1 MKRPRF
7 YSNSAGLVK
16 ILLDRGMTAIEAAE
30 IVGISV
36 DRFYTIMKSDVPI
49 SIATAGLLRKAFG
62 DEAIK
67 PAETGIKEEE
77 SSMSTKT
84 IVVNEMTEAST
95 FIQQAVNE
103 AEGRGQLLT
112 QIVYNLPMRE
122 NDETR
127 IVLIFKSAED
137 ISEA

>member
-30 IVGISV
+30 VVGISV

>member
-30 IVGISV
+30 VVGISV

-103 AEGRGQLLT
+103 AEGRGKLLT

-122 NDETR
+122 NDEIR

>member
-30 IVGISV
+30 VVGISV

-62 DEAIK
+62 NEAIK